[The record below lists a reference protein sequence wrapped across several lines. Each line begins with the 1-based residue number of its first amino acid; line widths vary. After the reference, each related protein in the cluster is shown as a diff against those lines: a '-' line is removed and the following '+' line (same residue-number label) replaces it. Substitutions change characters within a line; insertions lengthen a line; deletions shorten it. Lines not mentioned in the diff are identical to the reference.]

1 MRQFL
6 PESILYLAQV
16 CFNRTGKP
24 LYAVGGSVRDFLA
37 GFSLAEADYD
47 LCAPIPAEQFSAI
60 AQSAGFHVNAV
71 YKRTGTVKFSAQSKE
86 NNGKTTQFEYAAFRY
101 DSYVRGEH
109 TPAKTEFT
117 EDIFLDAKRRDF
129 TCNAVYYNLS
139 RGDFRD
145 PLGGVDDVKAK
156 RLKCVDDANKVFS
169 EDGLRLMRLARMAGA
184 TGFTPTEDTLAG
196 ARKNASLILDVS
208 PERIY
213 AELLL
218 CLSANERYG
227 VKNGVYTAFALLDKT
242 RVLDYILPELTA
254 GRGVTQRADFHNHDV
269 LEHSLRAAGYAEK
282 SVRLAALLH
291 DVGKSEALQ
300 TEGRFASHPERGEKI
315 AREILTRLKAP
326 ANVAERVCALVKY
339 HMYDYDLQTK
349 ETKLRRFLVEH
360 AELIGDLLLVKQ
372 ADYSACKDDLSVAPC
387 VKRWQALIEKMKSE
401 NVPFS
406 LKQLAVKGN
415 EIAGVLPA
423 SRCVGNTLRALL
435 LHVAVH
441 PEENVKERLLYLAP
455 KLCPTEYAEKKEDN
469 GNRGN

>member
-1 MRQFL
+1 MRKFL
-6 PESILYLAQV
+6 PESVIRLAQD
-16 CFNRTGKP
+16 CFNKTGKP

-37 GFSLAEADYD
+37 GFSLAEADFD
-47 LCAPIPAEQFSAI
+47 LCAPIAAEEFSAI
-60 AQSAGFHVNAV
+60 AQSAGFYVNAV

-86 NNGKTTQFEYAAFRY
+86 NNGDKARFEYAAFRY
-101 DSYVRGEH
+101 DTYVRGEH

-129 TCNAVYYNLS
+129 TCNAVYYDLA
-139 RGDFRD
+139 RGELCD
-145 PLGGVDDVKAK
+145 PLGGAGDVKAK
-156 RLKCVDDANKVFS
+156 RLKCVDDANKVFG

-184 TGFTPTEDTLAG
+184 TGFIPTEDTLAG
-196 ARKNASLILDVS
+196 AKKNAALISDVS

-218 CLSANERYG
+218 CLSATERYG
-227 VKNGVYTAFALLDKT
+227 MKDGAYTALSLLDKT
-242 RVLDYILPELTA
+242 RVLNYILPELAA
-254 GRGVTQRADFHNHDV
+254 GRGVNQRADFHNHDV

-291 DVGKSEALQ
+291 DVGKSEALK

-326 ANVAERVCALVKY
+326 ATTAERVCALVKY
-339 HMYDYDLQTK
+339 HMYDYDLHTK

-372 ADYSACKDDLSVAPC
+372 ADYSACKDDLSPAPC
-387 VKRWQALIEKMKSE
+387 VMRWQALIEKMKGE

-406 LKQLAVKGN
+406 LKQLAVKGD
-415 EIAGVLPA
+415 EIAGVLP
-423 SRCVGNTLRALL
+423 SPRCVGKTLRALL

-441 PEENVKERLLYLAP
+441 PEENVKERLIYLAP
-455 KLCPTEYAEKKEDN
+455 KLCAADESTGEKGK
-469 GNRGN
+469 